1 MHIFFELSQTF
12 TRVSI
17 NRKKHGEHVFFII
30 YVRKHTDEK
39 KENIFLT
46 FTIFIPFSKCSISNA
61 PVISKNLIL
70 YLRGECLVINIDA
83 FMLNIIVN

>member
-1 MHIFFELSQTF
+1 MFFF
-12 TRVSI
+12 V
-17 NRKKHGEHVFFII
+17 II
-30 YVRKHTDEK
+30 YVGKHTDEK